1 MNPEGVI
8 KALSGISRNPIVV
21 IIIFSLLV
29 PIILLYGATK
39 FVDAQS
45 EALIFFALI
54 GVLSLAYSVWVIS
67 SIKKID
73 SSLLDKN
80 ELNNK

>member
-8 KALSGISRNPIVV
+8 KTLSEISRNPIVA
-21 IIIFSLLV
+21 IIILSLLV
-29 PIILLYGATK
+29 PIILLYEATK
-39 FVDAQS
+39 FTDAQS
-45 EALIFFALI
+45 EALIR
-54 GVLSLAYSVWVIS
+54 VLSLAYSVWVIS

-80 ELNNK
+80 KLDNK